1 MSLIRFGTTDNP
13 IVNRPGDVTASNA
26 TDLKGSV
33 INVINAIIAVLGLV
47 AVVVI
52 ILGGVQYMTSA
63 GDSGKVKKAKD
74 TILYGVIGLI
84 VCIIAAAIVNFVIA
98 NLVGGSQQQS
108 SGGGGGQAVPLG
120 TCVYV
125 DSNGSL
131 ASAQGVPQEICERNY
146 NNGQWTAQTDSL

>member
-74 TILYGVIGLI
+74 TILYGVIGLV
-84 VCIIAAAIVNFVIA
+84 VCVVAAAIVNFVIA

-108 SGGGGGQAVPLG
+108 SGGGGQQTLGNCRVYDEETHTTRVVPNV
-120 TCVYV
+120 TKEY
-125 DSNGSL
+125 
-131 ASAQGVPQEICERNY
+131 CENEE
-146 NNGQWTAQTDSL
+146 NLNGQWEQ